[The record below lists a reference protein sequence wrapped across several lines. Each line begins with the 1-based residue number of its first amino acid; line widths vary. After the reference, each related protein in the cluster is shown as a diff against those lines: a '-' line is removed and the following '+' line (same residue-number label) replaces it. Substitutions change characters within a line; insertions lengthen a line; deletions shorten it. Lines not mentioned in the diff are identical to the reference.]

1 MRKFTTAAS
10 MLAIVSLVATPVS
23 AQSVLDR
30 IVEVLKPKSATQS
43 TTISPAAASAQSVA
57 AITSSQQT
65 DIDSQ
70 LQLAIE
76 DAAIAQDR
84 GEARQLI
91 SALVATGACAT
102 HPRAWNAM
110 NRYHL
115 TPKSHDLYSI
125 GIVPMW
131 GMKYH
136 DFTTCLDVTRITD
149 WSKPA
154 NNALSF
160 RTYYVAADSGE
171 AGDVGFTLQ
180 KTSEGTWMIQQ
191 ISKW

>member
-1 MRKFTTAAS
+1 MNKFATVAS
-10 MLAIVSLVATPVS
+10 ALAIAGLPAAPLS

-30 IVEVLKPKSATQS
+30 IVDVLRPKTQS
-43 TTISPAAASAQSVA
+43 QPPAQAPVVASSQSVA
-57 AITSSQQT
+57 AISSSQQAAT
-65 DIDSQ
+65 ESQ
-70 LQLAIE
+70 LQSSIE
-76 DAAIAQDR
+76 DPAIMEDR
-84 GEARQLI
+84 NEARELI
-91 SALVATGACAT
+91 SRLVATGACAT

-125 GIVPMW
+125 SIVPMW

-136 DFTTCLDVTRITD
+136 DFATCLDTTRITQ

-154 NNALSF
+154 KNALSF

-171 AGDVGFTLQ
+171 AGELKFTLQ
-180 KTSEGTWMIQQ
+180 KTSEGTWMIQDV
-191 ISKW
+191 SKW

>member
-43 TTISPAAASAQSVA
+43 TTISPAAAS
-57 AITSSQQT
+57 
-65 DIDSQ
+65 
-70 LQLAIE
+70 
-76 DAAIAQDR
+76 
-84 GEARQLI
+84 
-91 SALVATGACAT
+91 
-102 HPRAWNAM
+102 AM

>member
-1 MRKFTTAAS
+1 MSKFTAAAS
-10 MLAIVSLVATPVS
+10 MLAMASLVAAPVS

-30 IVEVLKPKSATQS
+30 IVDVLKPKSAAQS
-43 TTISPAAASAQSVA
+43 ATVSPAPTSAQSVA
-57 AITSSQQT
+57 ALTPSQQT
-65 DIDSQ
+65 GIDSQ
-70 LQLAIE
+70 LQLTIE
-76 DAAIAQDR
+76 DAAIARDR
-84 GEARQLI
+84 DEARQLI
-91 SALVATGACAT
+91 SALVATGGCAT

-160 RTYYVAADSGE
+160 RAYYVAADSGE
-171 AGDVGFTLQ
+171 AGDVRFILQ
-180 KTSEGTWMIQQ
+180 KTSEGTWMIQK